1 MIWFYV
7 AFIISLAANVGF
19 IIYIVMM
26 ELMDRWDDDSRRA
39 KREKHDATRDI
50 SNRVRNQPRAFVFKP
65 DSQPEGEAVVKTEE
79 PRISDAIIRG
89 RGEG

>member
-26 ELMDRWDDDSRRA
+26 ELMNKW
-39 KREKHDATRDI
+39 EKKDAIRNI
-50 SNRVRNQPRAFVFKP
+50 PSSVRNQPRAFVFKP